1 MERLQDRKEE
11 RLYMRKHFNRKQETV
26 SIRLLF
32 SYLAIILAPAVAIII
47 IYINMQEALLNIQQ
61 EKSQSFS
68 REAVISLNNEMEQV
82 VNVAKYISSSS
93 ELKKYM
99 EKRTLSSSGDSFF
112 RAYEMANSFPDYRIL
127 NWFIKNIYILP
138 KDDAYIMQLPHVFPS
153 NERGISTLDI
163 IKTMD
168 IRCLLSSIHSG
179 LMVK

>member
-68 REAVISLNNEMEQV
+68 REAVIALNNEMEQV

-127 NWFIKNIYILP
+127 K
-138 KDDAYIMQLPHVFPS
+138 K
-153 NERGISTLDI
+153 
-163 IKTMD
+163 
-168 IRCLLSSIHSG
+168 
-179 LMVK
+179 